1 MIDFKLTQSFFNPS
15 SIAIIGASSN
25 EKKTGSRIQRY
36 LVSHGYKGK
45 IFPVNPNR
53 DNIFGLKC
61 YPNLKK
67 IKEEIDHI
75 FIALDG
81 DKIIEAINDAI
92 SLNVKCATILSGG
105 FSESGS
111 EGTDLENKIL
121 DIANKGN
128 IRILGPNSIGIIN
141 ISDSVVLSANAMLEL
156 PNLKKGGLSVISQS
170 GSLIGALLAHGASR
184 GIGFS
189 KLISVGNESDLSVGE
204 IGKMLVDDVDTDTI
218 ILFLET
224 LRNSSEVAEM
234 AHLAHK
240 SGKAI
245 ITYKLGKSDLGK
257 ELAKSHTGAIAG
269 SDEAFNAFIKYN
281 GISRVEIFETLI
293 EVPNLFKNKA
303 IAKGKRIGIATTTGG
318 GGAMVVESI
327 SSSDIE
333 VINPGPSMSTLMKKY
348 NIPYNDNKLV
358 DLTIAG
364 AKPEVVNDVIKEF
377 MDNENC
383 DLVVMVVGS
392 SAKFRPDQ
400 AVDPLLKW
408 ANNSKPL
415 LVYIAPDAPE
425 ALKLL
430 NKNGIASF
438 RTPESC
444 AEGIKAYLNNKAPKI
459 IDNNYDNINLDK
471 IKTILKSVK
480 YKNLTEFEALKVF
493 NIMGIN
499 TVRSKIVSN
508 ILKPRELTTEFGF
521 PLVMK
526 ILSSQIQHKT
536 DTGGVELNITSGA
549 DLKIRHKKLCKVFD
563 ELEVKNSDREFLL
576 QKMETGI
583 TEIILGYRVD
593 ELVGPIVVIGSGGV
607 LSEIYDDKSVRI
619 APVNFK
625 EAKEMINEVKSLVTI
640 TGYRGLPKAD
650 INILAK
656 AVVDM
661 SQLAS
666 IKDIKEAEINPILI
680 KEGKEGV
687 IAVDGLIT
695 LFWIVILFIKTIK
708 N

>member
-36 LVSHGYKGK
+36 LVSHGYKGR

-53 DNIFGLKC
+53 DNIFGLRC

-67 IKEEIDHI
+67 INEKIDHI

-81 DKIIEAINDAI
+81 DKIIEAINDAVSI
-92 SLNVKCATILSGG
+92 NVKCATILSGG

-111 EGTDLENKIL
+111 EGLDLEKKIL

-128 IRILGPNSIGIIN
+128 IRVLGPNSIGIIN
-141 ISDSVVLSANAMLEL
+141 ISDSVILSANAMLEL

-281 GISRVEIFETLI
+281 GMSRVQIFETLI
-293 EVPNLFKNKA
+293 EVPNLFKNKV

-333 VINPGPSMSTLMKKY
+333 VINPGPSMSKLMKQY

-364 AKPEVVNDVIKEF
+364 AKPEIVNDVIKEF
-377 MDNENC
+377 MENKNC

-400 AVDPLLKW
+400 AIEPLLKW
-408 ANNSKPL
+408 AKNSKPL
-415 LVYIAPDAPE
+415 VVYVAPDAPE
-425 ALKLL
+425 ALQLL

-444 AEGIKAYLNNKAPKI
+444 AEGIKAYLNNKSPKI
-459 IDNNYDNINLDK
+459 IDNNYEQINFNK

-493 NIMGIN
+493 DIMGIK

-508 ILKPRELTTEFGF
+508 ILKSRELTMEFGF

-536 DTGGVELNITSGA
+536 DTGGVELNITSEA
-549 DLKIRHKKLCKVFD
+549 DLKNRHKKLCKVFD
-563 ELEVKNSDREFLL
+563 KLEVENPDREFLL

-583 TEIILGYRVD
+583 SEIILGYRVD

-619 APVNFK
+619 APVDFK
-625 EAKEMINEVKSLVTI
+625 EAKKMINEVKSLVTI
-640 TGYRGLPKAD
+640 TGYRGLPRAD

-656 AVVDM
+656 AIVDM

-666 IKDIKEAEINPILI
+666 IEAIKEAEINPVLI
-680 KEGKEGV
+680 KEGQEGIV
-687 IAVDGLIT
+687 AVDGLIT
-695 LFWIVILFIKTIK
+695 LY
-708 N
+708 